1 MGQQHMSKTSEV
13 DEIAAASMAVVDRHI
28 AAMSTRDIDTIA
40 ADYSEDTVIIT
51 TLAPEP
57 LIGKAAMKAFLA
69 TLMAAGA
76 QELDTAAAPTFTR
89 KEAVGEYVY
98 LAFDL
103 GNGRTATETYH
114 IENDRVVFETATF

>member
-1 MGQQHMSKTSEV
+1 
-13 DEIAAASMAVVDRHI
+13 MAVVDRHI
-28 AAMSTRDIDTIA
+28 AAMSTRDVETIA

-69 TLMAAGA
+69 TLLAAGA
-76 QELDTAAAPTFTR
+76 AEVDAAASPTFIR

-114 IENDRVVFETATF
+114 VRNDLVVFETATF